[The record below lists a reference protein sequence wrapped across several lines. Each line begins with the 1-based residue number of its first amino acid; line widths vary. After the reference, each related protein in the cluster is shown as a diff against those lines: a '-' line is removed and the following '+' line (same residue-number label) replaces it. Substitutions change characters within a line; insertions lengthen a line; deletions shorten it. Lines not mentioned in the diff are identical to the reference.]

1 MRWLALHLPQL
12 SLEAFCATLPPEQA
26 GRPMVLLADHR
37 VSHVNPAAAERGV
50 RPGIKRATAMALAV
64 DLLVAEAEPARD
76 AAALQAVV
84 HAALAFTPAVTVHD
98 TQTVLLDV
106 HASLR
111 LFGGAESLWARL
123 LAAIT
128 PLGHAVYSAAA
139 PTAKGAA
146 LLARWR
152 PDRRSGAD
160 ALGGMGGANAPGQPD
175 PPVSTEASRR
185 PMRPPAFT
193 VPAHAADRQALHA
206 LLDTAPVWLLGPGRE
221 HWDDLQGM
229 ALHTLADLRQ
239 LPRSGLA
246 RRFGEG
252 LMLELDRAYGL
263 QPDPRVWALLPDVFE
278 SRLELYARAETS
290 DQVLAGAA
298 VLLARLVAWAQALHA
313 RVAAFTLCMQHER
326 HRSATV
332 PATVLRI
339 ELAEPALDAEHLQ
352 LLLRER
358 LTRIELAAPT
368 LELRLHCSHTVAG
381 HAPNGELFPTRAS
394 AAEGLTRL
402 LERLRARLG
411 DTQVQR
417 LVPVADHRPECASR
431 AIPAQG
437 GMAAGPAR
445 MCASPDTAPL
455 PLHRPAWL
463 LPDPMPLS
471 ERELQPWLEG
481 RPLQL
486 LSGPERIETGWWD
499 DHPVARDYYIA
510 QTDDGSLV
518 WLFRARIPDDSG
530 DAGEV
535 NWFLQGRFA

>member
-1 MRWLALHLPQL
+1 M
-12 SLEAFCATLPPEQA
+12 TLPA
-26 GRPMVLLADHR
+26 HA
-37 VSHVNPAAAERGV
+37 N
-50 RPGIKRATAMALAV
+50 
-64 DLLVAEAEPARD
+64 DLQ
-76 AAALQAVV
+76 ALQA
-84 HAALAFTPAVTVHD
+84 
-98 TQTVLLDV
+98 LLD
-106 HASLR
+106 
-111 LFGGAESLWARL
+111 
-123 LAAIT
+123 
-128 PLGHAVYSAAA
+128 
-139 PTAKGAA
+139 
-146 LLARWR
+146 
-152 PDRRSGAD
+152 
-160 ALGGMGGANAPGQPD
+160 Q
-175 PPVSTEASRR
+175 
-185 PMRPPAFT
+185 
-193 VPAHAADRQALHA
+193 
-206 LLDTAPVWLLGPGRE
+206 APVWLLGPGRE
-221 HWDDLQGM
+221 HWDALQGM

-239 LPRSGLA
+239 LPRAGLA

-252 LMLELDRAYGL
+252 LMLELDRARGL
-263 QPDPRVWALLPDVFE
+263 QPDPRVWAVLPDIFE
-278 SRLELYARAETS
+278 SRLELYARAENA

-313 RVAAFTLCMQHER
+313 RVAAFTLCMQHEH

-332 PATVLRI
+332 PATVLRV

-358 LTRIELAAPT
+358 LARVELAAPT

-437 GMAAGPAR
+437 GMALGPAR

-463 LPDPMPLS
+463 LPEPMPLP
-471 ERELQPWLEG
+471 ERDAQPWLEG

-499 DHPVARDYYIA
+499 EHPVARDYFIA
-510 QTDDGSLV
+510 QTEDGSLV
-518 WLFRARIPDDSG
+518 WLFHARMPG
-530 DAGEV
+530 EVGEV